1 MKKIIFLLVI
11 STFLINSLY
20 SENLTNKE
28 CNELASEINASMG
41 GMQIDQTTILQNVVC
56 PSDANVLYSYKITLD
71 ISSEVFKELIPELKT
86 NSINAWCS
94 DPDLNELL
102 NVLDSVGFR
111 YANNINMYVGEY
123 TLDKSYC
130 N

>member
-11 STFLINSLY
+11 STFLINPLY
-20 SENLTNKE
+20 SMNLTNKE
-28 CNELASEINASMG
+28 CNDLASEINSSMG
-41 GMQIDQTTILQNVVC
+41 GMQIDQTTILQNVLC
-56 PSDANVLYSYKITLD
+56 PSDANLLYSYKITLN
-71 ISSEVFKELIPELKT
+71 ISSEVFKEVIPELKT
-86 NSINAWCS
+86 NNINAWCS
-94 DPDLNELL
+94 NPDLIELL

-111 YANNINMYVGEY
+111 YANNINMYIGEY